1 MARSSATRT
10 VQCYHCRHPFEVGGR
25 AMSTSCPGCN
35 KAVIV
40 QDVIVTGL
48 KTTQKLQTCGR
59 VVIKA
64 RGRVIAGFIEA
75 QGGVEVL
82 GALHGN
88 VTSSGPVIIGA
99 KGRWK
104 GDCHAP
110 SLQVKLG
117 ARIESGYFQI
127 PGDQAPEDD
136 QPPEGDT
143 EHTQ

>member
-1 MARSSATRT
+1 MARPTASKT

-25 AMSTSCPGCN
+25 AMSTSCPGCH
-35 KAVIV
+35 KPVIV

-64 RGRVIAGFIEA
+64 RGRVIAGRVEA

-82 GALHGN
+82 GAINAN
-88 VTSSGPVIIGA
+88 VTSAGPVVIGP

-110 SLQVKLG
+110 ALEVKLG
-117 ARIESGYFQI
+117 ARIEGGFFEI
-127 PGDQAPEDD
+127 NV
-136 QPPEGDT
+136 
-143 EHTQ
+143 